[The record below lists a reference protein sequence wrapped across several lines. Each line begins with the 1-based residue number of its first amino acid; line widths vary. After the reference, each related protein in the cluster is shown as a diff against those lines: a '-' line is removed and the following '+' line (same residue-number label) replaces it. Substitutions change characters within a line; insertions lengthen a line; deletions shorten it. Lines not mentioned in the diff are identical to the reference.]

1 MALFPSSIPQ
11 IAVYTRSDGI
21 VDWRYCITG
30 DAATDFEVSGT
41 HIGLVVNP
49 AVYRLIATHLAAV
62 DRSASSAGTR
72 G

>member
-1 MALFPSSIPQ
+1 
-11 IAVYTRSDGI
+11 
-21 VDWRYCITG
+21 VDWQYCITG

-62 DRSASSAGTR
+62 DRAASSAGTR